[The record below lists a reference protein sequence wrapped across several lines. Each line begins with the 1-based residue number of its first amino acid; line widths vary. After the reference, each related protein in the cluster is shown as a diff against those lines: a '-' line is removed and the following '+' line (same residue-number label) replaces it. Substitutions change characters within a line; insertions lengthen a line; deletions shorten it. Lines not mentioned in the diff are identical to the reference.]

1 MAFGLNMLN
10 KIKTKQMK
18 IKFQYIWLPA
28 LVISLAAC
36 KKDNYSAP
44 SSTLNG
50 KIQYQGEAI
59 QVEYNKVSFEL
70 YQYGFGRVGAIGSS
84 FAQDGTYS
92 ALLFDGDYKLII
104 PNGQGPFKWPQTS
117 AGKPDSVAISLK
129 GNKTMDLDVIPYYM
143 IRSPKFAASS
153 GKVTAS
159 FKIDK
164 IVTDA
169 TAKDIEV
176 ITLYINKTQFVS
188 GDFNNA
194 RASIAGSAIVDPN
207 NINLEVNI
215 PAMVPEQ
222 NYIFARIGLKIAGVE
237 DRIFSPVEKLTF

>member
-70 YQYGFGRVGAIGSS
+70 YQYGFGRVGAIGAS
-84 FAQDGTYS
+84 FSQDGTYS

-117 AGKPDSVAISLK
+117 AGKPDSIAISLK
-129 GNKTMDLDVIPYYM
+129 GNKTLDLDVIPYYM
-143 IRSPKFAASS
+143 IRTPKFAAAS

-176 ITLYINKTQFVS
+176 VTLYINKTQFVS

-194 RASIAGSAIVDPN
+194 RTSIVGSAIVDPN

>member
-1 MAFGLNMLN
+1 
-10 KIKTKQMK
+10 MK
-18 IKFQYIWLPA
+18 IKFQYIWLLA
-28 LVISLAAC
+28 FVISLAAC
-36 KKDNYSAP
+36 KKDNFKAP
-44 SSTLNG
+44 SSTLKG

-70 YQYGFGRVGAIGSS
+70 YQYGFGRVGAIGAS

-104 PNGQGPFKWPQTS
+104 PNGQGPFKWPETS

-129 GNKTMDLDVIPYYM
+129 GDMTLDFEVIPYYM
-143 IRSPKFAASS
+143 IRTPQFAAVS

-159 FKIDK
+159 FKVDE
-164 IVTDA
+164 IVTDS
-169 TAKDIEV
+169 TAKDIQEV
-176 ITLYINKTQFVS
+176 TLYINKTQFVS

-194 RASIAGSAIVDPN
+194 RTSIAGSDITDLN
-207 NINLEVNI
+207 NINIEVTI
-215 PAMVPEQ
+215 PEMVPAQ